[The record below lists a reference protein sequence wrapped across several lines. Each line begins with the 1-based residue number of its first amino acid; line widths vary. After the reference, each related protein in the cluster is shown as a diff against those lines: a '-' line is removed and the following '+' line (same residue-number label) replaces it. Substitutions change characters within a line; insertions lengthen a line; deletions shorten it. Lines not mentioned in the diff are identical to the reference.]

1 MAIYTVGVQTAGVN
15 TATLSY
21 FALQAG
27 ATRLLRVSRITLAMP
42 TAVATLPQFQL
53 RRVTT
58 AGVTPGVTTTPQA
71 LLPTDA
77 ATAAALHSG
86 GFATAP
92 VVAAVALDVA
102 GIPLTAGAGWVWN
115 FPTPLTITNGTANG
129 VAIYNVVASGA
140 TLGLFSASFLY
151 DE

>member
-1 MAIYTVGVQTAGVN
+1 MAVYSVSAQTAGVN

-27 ATRLLRVSRITLAMP
+27 ATRQLRIFRIAIAMP
-42 TAVATLPQFQL
+42 VAPSAAPQFQL

-58 AGVTPGVTTTPQA
+58 AGVTPGATATPQA
-71 LLPTDA
+71 LAPADA
-77 ATAAALHSG
+77 AAAAALMSG

-92 VVAAVALDVA
+92 VVSATALDMA
-102 GIPLTAGAGWVWN
+102 SLPLTAGAAWVWN
-115 FPTPLTITNGTANG
+115 FPAGITVVNGTANG
-129 VAIYNVVASGA
+129 LAIYNVAASGV
-140 TLGLFSASFLY
+140 TLGTFSASFLY